1 MSKKFFITTP
11 IYYVNSVPHIGHAYT
26 TVALDI
32 LARHKR
38 QKGLDVHFL
47 TGTDEHGANI
57 EKSAAAQNVTPKAWT
72 DNVSAQYREMW
83 KELNI
88 SYDDFIRTTDPKH
101 EHVVQAVFE
110 KLLKQGDIY
119 KGSYSG
125 NYCLSCEQYYD
136 ESEMLEGGLCPVHK
150 RPLTE
155 VHEETYFFKLSKY
168 QDALLKFYE
177 EHPDF
182 LSPKYRANEIIN
194 FVKGG
199 LRDLSV
205 TRTKVKWGVPVPSDP
220 AHTVYVWFDALINYI
235 SATGAGTVL
244 CENKQEHEEQLRKI
258 GAEKFEDFWPADLH
272 LVGKEIFRFHTV
284 IWPAM
289 LMALGLPL
297 PKKVF
302 AHGWWTVEGEKMS
315 KSLGN
320 VVNPVD
326 LARKYGVDPVRAFL
340 FREVPFGQDGDFSM
354 QSFKNR
360 YNSDLAN
367 NIGNLLSRTLN
378 MAAKNVGDL
387 PETAAAGSA
396 VEKHAL
402 ETEAALD
409 RFYDELAFD
418 KVLESVYG
426 FAGELNKLVDEKKP
440 WELAKTDKA
449 AAAEVLLQLVCGLR
463 FISRWIEP
471 FMPAVAQ
478 EMQKRLAPGRI
489 EKYPPLFPRLEEEK
503 TSK

>member
-1 MSKKFFITTP
+1 MSKKFFVTTP

-26 TVALDI
+26 TLALDI

-38 QKGLDVHFL
+38 QKGEDVHFL

-57 EKSAAAQNVTPKAWT
+57 EKSAAAQNVTAQAWT
-72 DNVSAQYREMW
+72 DNVSAQYRQMW

-88 SYDDFIRTTDPKH
+88 SYDDFIRTTDPMH
-101 EHVVQAVFE
+101 EAVVQAIFE
-110 KLLKQGDIY
+110 KLLASGDIY

-125 NYCLSCEQYYD
+125 QYCLSCEQYYD

-150 RPLTE
+150 RPLTQ
-155 VHEETYFFKLSKY
+155 VNEETYFFKLSKY
-168 QDALLKFYE
+168 EQPLLKFYA

-194 FVKGG
+194 FVKSG

-205 TRTKVKWGVPVPSDP
+205 TRTKVKWGVPVTSDP
-220 AHTVYVWFDALINYI
+220 AHTVYVWFDALINYV
-235 SATGAGTVL
+235 SATGLGTLL
-244 CENKQEHEEQLRKI
+244 CGDKTLHEQRLQKNN
-258 GAEKFEDFWPADLH
+258 AKTFEDFWPADLH
-272 LVGKEIFRFHTV
+272 LVGKEIFRFHAV

-315 KSLGN
+315 KTLGN
-320 VVNPVD
+320 VVNPVE
-326 LARKYGVDPVRAFL
+326 LAQQYGTDPVRSFL

-354 QSFKNR
+354 TSFKNR

-378 MAAKNVGDL
+378 MAAKNIGDL
-387 PETAAAGSA
+387 PEKAAVGSA
-396 VEKHAL
+396 VETRAK
-402 ETEAALD
+402 EVDAAID
-409 RFYDELAFD
+409 KYFDDLAFD
-418 KVLESVYG
+418 KVLESIYG

-440 WELAKTDKA
+440 WELAKTDKEA
-449 AAAEVLLQLVCGLR
+449 AVSVLLELVCGLR
-463 FISRWIEP
+463 WIAQWIVP
-471 FMPAVAQ
+471 FMPSVAQ
-478 EMQKRLAPGRI
+478 EMQKRLAPGPI
-489 EKYPPLFPRLEEEK
+489 AKYPPLFPRLEDK
-503 TSK
+503 

>member
-26 TVALDI
+26 TIALDI
-32 LARHKR
+32 LARYKR
-38 QKGLDVHFL
+38 QQGTDVHFL

-57 EKSAAAQNVTPKAWT
+57 EKSAAAKGVSPKEWT
-72 DNVSAQYREMW
+72 DDVSAQYRAMW

-88 SYDDFIRTTDPKH
+88 SYDDFIRTTDSMH

-125 NYCLSCEQYYD
+125 QYCLSCEQYYD

-150 RPLTE
+150 RPLTQ

-168 QDALLKFYE
+168 QDALLKFYA

-182 LSPKYRANEIIN
+182 LSPRFRANEIIN

-205 TRTKVKWGVPVPSDP
+205 SRTKVKWGVPVLSNP

-244 CENKQEHEEQLRKI
+244 CEDKTEHARHLEKLE
-258 GAEKFEDFWPADLH
+258 AEKFEDFWPADLH
-272 LVGKEIFRFHTV
+272 LVGKEIFRFHAV

-302 AHGWWTVEGEKMS
+302 AHGWWTVDGEKMS

-320 VVNPVD
+320 VINPVE
-326 LARKYGVDPVRAFL
+326 LAHQYGTDPVRAFL
-340 FREVPFGQDGDFSM
+340 FREVPFGQDGDFSIT
-354 QSFKNR
+354 SFKNR

-378 MAAKNVGDL
+378 MAAKNMAQL
-387 PETAAAGSA
+387 PETAGENTPTHAR
-396 VEKHAL
+396 AL
-402 ETEAALD
+402 EIEKTLD
-409 RFYDELAFD
+409 AYYQDLAFD
-418 KVLESVYG
+418 KVLESVYA
-426 FAGELNKLVDEKKP
+426 FAGDLNKLVDEKKP
-440 WELAKTDKA
+440 WELAKTDKDA
-449 AAAEVLLQLVCGLR
+449 ACAVLLELVGGLR
-463 FISRWIEP
+463 YIAQWLAP
-471 FMPAVAQ
+471 FMPSVAQ
-478 EMQKRLAPGRI
+478 EMQRRLSAGPI
-489 EKYPPLFPRLEEEK
+489 QKYPPLFPRLEEK
-503 TSK
+503 K

>member
-26 TVALDI
+26 TIALDI
-32 LARHKR
+32 LARYKR
-38 QKGLDVHFL
+38 QQGADVHFL

-57 EKSAAAQNVTPKAWT
+57 EKSAAAKGVSPKEWT
-72 DNVSAQYREMW
+72 DDVSAQYRAMW

-125 NYCLSCEQYYD
+125 KYCLSCEQYYD

-168 QDALLKFYE
+168 QDALLKFYADN
-177 EHPDF
+177 PDF
-182 LSPKYRANEIIN
+182 LSPKFRANEIIN

-205 TRTKVKWGVPVPSDP
+205 SRTKVKWGVTVPSDP

-244 CENKQEHEEQLRKI
+244 CEDKKEHEDHLKKL

-272 LVGKEIFRFHTV
+272 LVGKEIFRFHAV

-320 VVNPVD
+320 VVNPVE
-326 LARKYGVDPVRAFL
+326 LAHQYGTDPVRAFL

-354 QSFKNR
+354 TSFKNR

-387 PETAAAGSA
+387 PEQAGEGTQTLA
-396 VEKHAL
+396 RAQ
-402 ETEAALD
+402 ETEKTID
-409 RFYDELAFD
+409 GFYKELAFD
-418 KVLESVYG
+418 KVLESIYA
-426 FAGELNKLVDEKKP
+426 FAGDLNKLVDEKKP

-449 AAAEVLLQLVCGLR
+449 AAAAVLLELVCGLR
-463 FISRWIEP
+463 FIAKWTEP
-471 FMPAVAQ
+471 FMPTVAE
-478 EMQKRLAPGRI
+478 EMQRRLAPGPI
-489 EKYPPLFPRLEEEK
+489 QKYPPLFPRLEEDK
-503 TSK
+503 K